1 MGLNDHFHKC
11 PHCTRTPKTQLQTFL
26 EEKRNKRKLITENCR
41 VLNILFLDWS
51 GCPHEIFS
59 MISFTVYI
67 LYVLFYDTSHRICF
81 ASHEW
86 MLPKI
91 VPHYPIIPV
100 LLRYPLD
107 VTRKNFIKGT
117 TLNLRNKTCSR
128 ADSTQGQLVFDLVQ
142 DFVTKQKTEW
152 RHNAPYS
159 PKKD

>member
-1 MGLNDHFHKC
+1 
-11 PHCTRTPKTQLQTFL
+11 
-26 EEKRNKRKLITENCR
+26 
-41 VLNILFLDWS
+41 
-51 GCPHEIFS
+51 
-59 MISFTVYI
+59 
-67 LYVLFYDTSHRICF
+67 
-81 ASHEW
+81 

-91 VPHYPIIPV
+91 VPHYPIILV

-142 DFVTKQKTEW
+142 DFVTRPTKDW

-159 PKKD
+159 PKKDYSKLFYITILYFIIRFL